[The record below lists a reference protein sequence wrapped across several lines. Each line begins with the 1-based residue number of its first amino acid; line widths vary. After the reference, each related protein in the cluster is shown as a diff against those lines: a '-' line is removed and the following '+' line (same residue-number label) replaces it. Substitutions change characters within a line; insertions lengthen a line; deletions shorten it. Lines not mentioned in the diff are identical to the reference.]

1 MQRTLF
7 GPALS
12 ACAVLAASLLLM
24 AVPSNARTITVT
36 AGTPAKVHNVGSLS
50 SATASAGQTFQIV
63 AAEPLS
69 VQGVIVVDQGAS
81 GQGHVV
87 AVTPAGK
94 KGKKASI
101 AVQLDWILAV
111 DGQQIP
117 LAASTS
123 PGTPLVFGPVGVFE
137 HNYVKGKDVVVN
149 SDFTFTAFVSSDR
162 TINALNGY

>member
-12 ACAVLAASLLLM
+12 ACAALAASLLLT
-24 AVPSNARTITVT
+24 AVPSNARAITVG
-36 AGTPAKVHNVGSLS
+36 AGIPVKVHIVGSLS
-50 SATASAGQTFQIV
+50 SATASAGQTFQIA

-69 VQGVIVVDQGAS
+69 VQGVIIVDQGAS

-101 AVQLDWILAV
+101 SVQLDWITAV